1 VSGAHAHAHG
11 HAQGRRAEARS
22 LLLALGLTLGIMLI
36 EFVGGVLSHSLALR
50 ADAGHMLTDASTLLL
65 TLGALWLAGRPAD
78 DRRTFGYYRLE
89 ILAAAVNGMALAAI
103 AVLVLVSAWQRLKMH
118 VAVDSHTML
127 IAATAG
133 LLANLGGYALLS
145 RHEHHSL
152 NIRAARW
159 HLLGDI
165 LSSLGVVTA
174 AVAISLTG
182 LTVLDPILSVGIA
195 LLIVYGASRLLAE
208 AVDILLEAVPRHLD
222 LSEILVAL
230 QKADGVRE
238 VHDLHLWTISSGRYA
253 LSAHLVVQGGD
264 IRRCDS
270 ILSAVKSDLE
280 RSFGIAHTTLQI
292 ETDAYRHAEEV
303 H

>member
-1 VSGAHAHAHG
+1 VSDAHAHAHG

-65 TLGALWLAGRPAD
+65 TLVALWLAGRPAD

-103 AVLVLVSAWQRLKMH
+103 AVLVLISAWQRLKMH

-195 LLIVYGASRLLAE
+195 LLIVYGAARLLAE